1 LRERSR
7 LRWITKWVRCAAIA
21 ATLACC
27 GSASYGKAPKPK
39 DDPKDKDQTLR
50 AMQDEME
57 RSRTRLAIDGVQKP
71 YYIEYRLLDLD
82 IRTVTASF
90 GNIISSTTGR
100 NRVMSVDVRVGD
112 HHLDSSNF
120 VSEEGF
126 HGFLGGPGDLG
137 EVGID
142 GDYNSLRQDLWLAT
156 DQAYKGAVTGM
167 SLKNAFLRSLTK
179 PPEIDD
185 FSQESPLVQIEP
197 HAVADWTNRNW
208 DAEARAASL
217 VLRSVPQING
227 SRVTYYLVYQTYY
240 LLNSEGTEIRIPHS
254 LASVEAGIDTLAD
267 DGMPLHN
274 YYTLYAAKPGE
285 LPDPATIAKG
295 LQQAG
300 QDLVALRSAP
310 LSSDYTGPV
319 LFDAAAASSMLTQVL
334 PPSLSGARPALSTSP
349 RVDEY
354 FEQMGGHNDWSGRVG
369 QRVLP
374 KTVTLTDD
382 PTSNDFQGQ
391 ALLGGY
397 DVDEEGVRG
406 QKVTLVQNGILRNLL
421 MSRRPGPDFDRSNG
435 HGRSAIL
442 SEPHPTP
449 SNLFFQSSEGM
460 SAADLHKKFMD
471 LCKEDGHEWCIEVR
485 RMDNPAIAT
494 IRQEDFQD
502 TIGGMAGGLSSGE
515 RLPLLVYRVW
525 VDGGKEELV
534 RGARISGLTMR
545 SLRNIPA
552 VGTDTAAANYIQS
565 ATDGMMGTALGA
577 FGSAQ
582 GGLPSA
588 IVAPSL
594 ILDDV
599 ELRGYRGEPR
609 RLPLD
614 PAPPL
619 E

>member
-1 LRERSR
+1 
-7 LRWITKWVRCAAIA
+7 VGCAAIA
-21 ATLACC
+21 AALACC

-374 KTVTLTDD
+374 TTVTLTDD

-619 E
+619 Q

>member
-7 LRWITKWVRCAAIA
+7 LRWITKWVGCAAIA
-21 ATLACC
+21 AALACC

-374 KTVTLTDD
+374 TTVTLTDD

-619 E
+619 Q

>member
-1 LRERSR
+1 LRQRSS
-7 LRWITKWVRCAAIA
+7 LRWITKWAGYAAMA
-21 ATLACC
+21 AALACC
-27 GSASYGKAPKPK
+27 GSVSYGKAPKPK

-185 FSQESPLVQIEP
+185 FSQESPVVQIEP

-217 VLRSVPQING
+217 ALRNVPQING

-240 LLNSEGTEIRIPHS
+240 LLNSEGTEIRVPHS

-274 YYTLYAAKPGE
+274 YYTVYAARPGE

-374 KTVTLTDD
+374 TTVTLTDD
-382 PTSNDFQGQ
+382 PTSSDFQGQ

-449 SNLFFQSSEGM
+449 SNLFFQSSEGL

-619 E
+619 Q

>member
-1 LRERSR
+1 LRQS
-7 LRWITKWVRCAAIA
+7 WITKWAGCAAIA
-21 ATLACC
+21 VAVAC
-27 GSASYGKAPKPK
+27 GGGASYGRSPK
-39 DDPKDKDQTLR
+39 DEPKDKDQTLR

-82 IRTVTASF
+82 IRAVTASF

-126 HGFLGGPGDLG
+126 HGFLGSAGDLG

-185 FSQESPLVQIEP
+185 FSQESPVVDIEP
-197 HAVADWTNRNW
+197 RAVADWTHRKW
-208 DAEARAASL
+208 DDEARAASL

-227 SRVTYYLVYQTYY
+227 TRVTYYLVYQTYY
-240 LLNSEGTEIRIPHS
+240 LLNSDGTELRIPHS
-254 LASVEAGIDTLAD
+254 LAAVEAGIDTLAD
-267 DGMPLHN
+267 DGMPVHN
-274 YYTLYAAKPGE
+274 YYTVYTAKPGE
-285 LPDPATIAKG
+285 LPDPATVAKG
-295 LQQAG
+295 LQQAA
-300 QDLVALRSAP
+300 QDLVALRDAP

-319 LFDAAAASSMLTQVL
+319 LFDAPAASSMLTQVL
-334 PPSLSGARPALSTSP
+334 PPSLSGARPPLSTST

-354 FEQMGGHNDWSGRVG
+354 FEQMGGHNDWSGRAG

-374 KTVTLTDD
+374 ISVTLTDD
-382 PTSNDFQGQ
+382 PTASDYQGQ

-406 QKVTLVQNGILRNLL
+406 QKITVVQNGILRNLL

-442 SEPHPTP
+442 SEPHPAP
-449 SNLFFQSSEGM
+449 SNLYFQSSEGL
-460 SAADLHKKFMD
+460 SAADLHKKFLD

-485 RMDNPAIAT
+485 RMDNPAIAS

-502 TIGGMAGGLSSGE
+502 TIAGMAGGLSSGE

-534 RGARISGLTMR
+534 RGARISGLTLR

-552 VGTDTAAANYIQS
+552 IGSDAAAANYMQS

-594 ILDDV
+594 VLDDV

-619 E
+619 Q